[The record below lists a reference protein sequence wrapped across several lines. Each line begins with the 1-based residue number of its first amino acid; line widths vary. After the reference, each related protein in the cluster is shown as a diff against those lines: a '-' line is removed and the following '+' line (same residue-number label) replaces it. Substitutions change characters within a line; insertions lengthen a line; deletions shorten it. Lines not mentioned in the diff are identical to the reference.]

1 MRRSG
6 EFWELAACGAAAG
19 GISVWVLAAAAR
31 AGWLRA
37 LLDLFPRGTWDGMT
51 WALIPLLLLVPMML
65 QGTVVAEFSARPRP
79 IARTIAG
86 SIGGSILALAV
97 AGILVSTVLRRIPP
111 SRLGTLTRPLPEPL
125 LLAAAVLLGAGSLLT
140 AGRLAG
146 SLPLRRAALPAAAL
160 GLAAAWLAAR
170 SRVLAAMDV
179 LDRIEVAG
187 FFLGVMVGG
196 ALGSAWL
203 ATRTAGSGL
212 TGPRACRYNVRN
224 SGRRSEH
231 GEEGGGPSLPS
242 MARK

>member
-1 MRRSG
+1 MRRTG

-37 LLDLFPRGTWDGMT
+37 ILDLFPRSTWDGVT
-51 WALIPLLLLVPMML
+51 WVMIPLLLLVPMGL
-65 QGTVVAEFSARPRP
+65 QGMAVASVSFRHRPV
-79 IARTIAG
+79 AGTIAG
-86 SIGGSILALAV
+86 SIVGSLLALA
-97 AGILVSTVLRRIPP
+97 AGGILVSTVLRRIPP

-125 LLAAAVLLGAGSLLT
+125 FLAGAALIGAGSLLT
-140 AGRLAG
+140 AGRLGG
-146 SLPLRRAALPAAAL
+146 SLPLRRAALPVAAL

-170 SRVLAAMDV
+170 GWVLAAIDV

-196 ALGSAWL
+196 ALGAAWL
-203 ATRTAGSGL
+203 AIRAPGPGL
-212 TGPRACRYNVRN
+212 TRPRACRYNVRN
-224 SGRRSEH
+224 PGPRPER

>member
-160 GLAAAWLAAR
+160 GVAAAWLVAPG
-170 SRVLAAMDV
+170 RVLSAIDV

-212 TGPRACRYNVRN
+212 TGRRACRYNVRN

>member
-1 MRRSG
+1 MRQNG

-37 LLDLFPRGTWDGMT
+37 LLDLFPRSTWDGVT
-51 WALIPLLLLVPMML
+51 WALIPVLLLVPMVL
-65 QGTVVAEFSARPRP
+65 QGVVVAEVAARPRP
-79 IARTIAG
+79 VAWTIAG

-97 AGILVSTVLRRIPP
+97 GGILVSTVLRRIPP

-125 LLAAAVLLGAGSLLT
+125 LLAGAVVLGAGSLLT

-170 SRVLAAMDV
+170 GRVLAAIDV
-179 LDRIEVAG
+179 LDRIEIAG
-187 FFLGVMVGG
+187 FFFAVMVGG

-203 ATRTAGSGL
+203 AIRTRGPGL
-212 TGPRACRYNVRN
+212 TCPPACRYNVRN
-224 SGRRSEH
+224 PGRRPEH

>member
-1 MRRSG
+1 MRRAG

-37 LLDLFPRGTWDGMT
+37 LLDFFPRATWDGVT
-51 WALIPLLLLVPMML
+51 WALIPLLLLVPMVL
-65 QGTVVAEFSARPRP
+65 QGTVVAEISAPSRPV
-79 IARTIAG
+79 ARTIGG
-86 SIGGSILALAV
+86 SLGGSILALA
-97 AGILVSTVLRRIPP
+97 AGGILVSTVLRRIPP

-125 LLAAAVLLGAGSLLT
+125 LLAAAVLVGAGSLLT

-146 SLPLRRAALPAAAL
+146 SLPLRRVALPVAAL
-160 GLAAAWLAAR
+160 GLAAAWLVAPG
-170 SRVLAAMDV
+170 RVLSALDV

-187 FFLGVMVGG
+187 FFLSVLVGG

-203 ATRTAGSGL
+203 AIRAPGSGL

-224 SGRRSEH
+224 PTRRPEH
-231 GEEGGGPSLPS
+231 GEKGGGPSLPS